1 MATLDSVS
9 GAGLLVD
16 REYAIRDGNERCV
29 VVFEE
34 PLAWL
39 RGQSLQTLADRGIC
53 EPGCIER
60 WKRAVDQITSG
71 AADEVTDQ
79 VTLQPSDDGDEYVYT
94 LTVRP
99 ATTDGVTAVCSLQSA
114 GTQRGYEETLT
125 ALHAATREL
134 LTADSVEEVLHETAV
149 AASEVLGFP
158 GTGVRRYNP
167 EAGTL
172 EHISLGAR
180 VEDIEDR
187 PTYSVENSPHGTAL
201 TAQETLIED
210 IDDEDAY
217 DREVFSQT
225 MYVPIGT
232 EGLLSVGRL
241 GGSFDDSDVQF
252 AEVLAENAAAA
263 IRVIQTTETLRQE
276 RQQLELLRQI
286 LSRVL
291 RHNIRNDMSVIKS
304 SAEVIDE
311 QTGGQTDE
319 YLTQI
324 HESVENVTSLSK
336 KARQI
341 GQIIDKPDATRVID
355 LSDMFDHVIDQ
366 MTLEYPDLTVET
378 DIDRPC
384 RVVAHTALGLA
395 VRNLLEN
402 TAEHTECGPVTAQ
415 ITTTV
420 DSETVT
426 VVVEDDGPGIPPDEI
441 EVLEMEAETALH
453 HGSGLG
459 LWIVKWVV
467 EQSDGTIEFRSQDGA
482 CIELRVPRV

>member
-1 MATLDSVS
+1 MPTLDSVS

-16 REYAIRDGNERCV
+16 QEYTIRDGNERCV

-39 RGQSLQTLADRGIC
+39 LGQSLQTLADRSIC
-53 EPGCIER
+53 EPRCLDR
-60 WKRAVDQITSG
+60 WKRAVDQVAG
-71 AADEVTDQ
+71 GGVDEVTDQ

-99 ATTDGVTAVCSLQSA
+99 ATADGGAAVCSLQNA

-125 ALHAATREL
+125 ALHEATREL
-134 LTADSVEEVLHETAV
+134 LTVDSVEEVLHETAV
-149 AASEVLGFP
+149 AAGEVLGFP

-167 EAGTL
+167 ESGTL
-172 EHISLGAR
+172 EHVSLGTR
-180 VEDIEDR
+180 VEDIESR
-187 PTYSVENSPHGTAL
+187 PSYPVEGSPHGTAL
-201 TAQETLIED
+201 MAQETLIEE
-210 IDDEDAY
+210 IGREDPY

-232 EGLLSVGRL
+232 EGLLSVGTL

-252 AEVLAENAAAA
+252 AELLAENAAAA
-263 IRVIQTTETLRQE
+263 IRVIQTTESLRQE

-291 RHNIRNDMSVIKS
+291 RHNIRNDMSVVKS
-304 SAEVIDE
+304 SAEVIDQRTDE
-311 QTGGQTDE
+311 RTDE

-324 HESVENVTSLSK
+324 HESVESVTSLSR

-341 GQIIDKPDATRVID
+341 GQIIDKPDAKREID
-355 LSDMFDHVIDQ
+355 LSDLLAHVVEQ
-366 MTLEYPDLTVET
+366 MTLEYPGLTVET
-378 DIDRPC
+378 TIEQPC
-384 RVVAHTALGLA
+384 RVSAHTALGLA

-402 TAEHTECGPVTAQ
+402 TAEHTACESITAEILVT
-415 ITTTV
+415 V
-420 DSETVT
+420 EDETVAL
-426 VVVEDDGPGIPPDEI
+426 VVQDDGPGIPPEEI
-441 EVLEMEAETALH
+441 DVLEMEAETALD

-467 EQSDGTIEFRSQDGA
+467 EQSEGTIEFCSDDGA
-482 CIELRVPRV
+482 CIELRLPRV